1 MRNLPPADELAQIR
15 DDLRRLKIREAVLR
29 RIVLDDPATRDGI
42 DARVVVRVQKRL
54 TLDPAQLPDF
64 IRNDRRYWAMA
75 ETHVVLI
82 ENRGS
87 AMAPLHADNARP
99 ARPARPATGYGWTVP
114 AMAEVTAP
122 L

>member
-29 RIVLDDPATRDGI
+29 RIVLDDPAMRDEI

-82 ENRGS
+82 ENRRSVS
-87 AMAPLHADNARP
+87 APQHADNARP
-99 ARPARPATGYGWTVP
+99 ERPARPAPGYGWTFS

>member
-15 DDLRRLKIREAVLR
+15 DDMRRLKIREAVLR
-29 RIVLDDPATRDGI
+29 RIVLDDPAMREGI

-54 TLDPAQLPDF
+54 MLDPAQLPDF

-87 AMAPLHADNARP
+87 ATAPSCADGVRFSAPVRP
-99 ARPARPATGYGWTVP
+99 VPGYGWTVP
-114 AMAEVTAP
+114 AMAGVTAP